1 MLLYN
6 ARIIPVE
13 GQTIENGFIEISNGK
28 IAAVGTQN
36 KLSSVDGDSFDLG
49 GASVYPGFV
58 DAHCHIGMWEDGLG
72 FEGSDGNEDTEPSTP
87 HLRGLDAVNPLDRCF
102 AEALEAGV
110 TSVVTGPGSSNPV
123 AGQLFA
129 MKTYGR
135 CVDDMIIK
143 EPVAIKFALGEN
155 PKLSFHAHNQ
165 APVTRMATAA
175 IIREQLY
182 KAKRYL
188 EDKQK
193 ASEDEDTDEPEYDM
207 RCEALIPLLGRE
219 ISAHFHAH
227 RADDIFTAMRI
238 AKEFDLDYTII
249 HCTEG
254 YLIADELK
262 KAGAKA
268 IVGPLICDRSKPELK
283 NADSSNP
290 GRMDDAGIIIA
301 ICTDHPVVPV
311 QYLTTS
317 AAVAVR
323 EGMDYESA
331 LRAITITAAK
341 LGGIDH
347 RVGSIAVG
355 KDADLVIFDGD
366 PLSILS
372 KPKMVLVGG
381 EIVKKPE

>member
-1 MLLYN
+1 MLLYH
-6 ARIIPVE
+6 ARIFTME
-13 GQTIENGFIEISNGK
+13 GQTIENGYIEIKNGK
-28 IAAVGTQN
+28 IAAVGSHE
-36 KLSSVDGDSFDLG
+36 KCPPVSSDFVDLG
-49 GASVYPGFV
+49 GACVYPGFV
-58 DAHCHIGMWEDGLG
+58 DAHCHIGVWEDGLG
-72 FEGSDGNEDTEPSTP
+72 FEGSDGNEDTDPSTP

-110 TSVVTGPGSSNPV
+110 TSVVTGPGSSNPI

-135 CVDDMIIK
+135 CIDDMIIK
-143 EPVAIKFALGEN
+143 EPVAMKFALGEN

-165 APVTRMATAA
+165 GPITRMATAA

-188 EDKQK
+188 EDKQR
-193 ASEDEDTDEPEYDM
+193 AEEDEDTDEPEYDM
-207 RCEALIPLLGRE
+207 RCEALIPLLKRE
-219 ISAHFHAH
+219 IPAHFHAH
-227 RADDIFTAMRI
+227 RADDIFTAIRI
-238 AKEFDLDYTII
+238 AKEFSLDYTII

-262 KAGAKA
+262 RAEVKA
-268 IVGPLICDRSKPELK
+268 IAGPLICDRSKPEMK
-283 NADSSNP
+283 NADATNP
-290 GRMDDAGIIIA
+290 GRMDRAGIVTA
-301 ICTDHPVVPV
+301 ICTDHPVVPI

-355 KDADLVIFDGD
+355 KDADLTVFDGD

-372 KPKMVLVGG
+372 KPKMVIVGG
-381 EIVKKPE
+381 EIVKRQK